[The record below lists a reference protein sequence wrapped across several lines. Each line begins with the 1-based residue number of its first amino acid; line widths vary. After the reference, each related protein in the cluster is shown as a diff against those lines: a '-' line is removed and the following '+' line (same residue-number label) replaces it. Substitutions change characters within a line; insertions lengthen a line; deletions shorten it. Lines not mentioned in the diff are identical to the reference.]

1 MKDKYVPDT
10 SAIIDGVMSNMIEKK
25 ELTKGEIL
33 IHQAVI
39 SELENQANRGR
50 DVGLIGLKEIQKLK
64 EIIKDKKD
72 IKVEFKGKRPK
83 EFEIKY
89 AKSGE
94 IDAMIRDLA
103 IEENAIFITLD
114 RVDAEAAKAQGL
126 EVIFIEADKEEKAL
140 RFKEFF
146 DNNTM
151 SVHLREGLQPNA
163 KKGTPGNWQIVSVGN
178 EILEKEE
185 LEEIAQEIIEKAKTS
200 GGGSFIE
207 TERRGSV
214 IAQIDDFRIVIVK
227 PPFADGWEITIVHPI
242 KKMELKDYKIPK
254 KLKDRFETTAS
265 GILISGAPGHGKS
278 TFAEALSEFYMR
290 KGKVVKT
297 VEAPRDLRLPQEIT
311 QYSKALGTTDEIK
324 DVLLLSRPDYTIF
337 DEMRSSKDFYLYSDL
352 RLAGVGM
359 VGIVHATSPI
369 DSIQRFI
376 RKIELG
382 MIPSIIDTVIFIEN
396 GKIKKVYSLVI
407 SVKVPSG
414 MTESDLARPLIE
426 IKDFFTNAAEYE
438 IYTFG
443 EETVVMPVTAKENVE
458 DDIKR
463 ILGMNDLKVEIRSG
477 VANIYA
483 NKSQVKR
490 IIGKGGK
497 RIKNLE
503 REIGVPIEVF
513 ER

>member
-10 SAIIDGVMSNMIEKK
+10 SAIIDGVMLRMVEKE
-25 ELTKGEIL
+25 ELTKGDIL

-72 IKVEFKGKRPK
+72 INVTFKGKRPK

-94 IDAMIRDLA
+94 IDAMIRELA

-126 EVIFIEADKEEKAL
+126 EVIFIEADKEEKVL
-140 RFKEFF
+140 RFKEYF
-146 DNNTM
+146 DENTM
-151 SVHLREGLQPNA
+151 SVHLREGMKPNA
-163 KKGTPGNWQIVSVGN
+163 KKGIPGNWQIVPVG
-178 EILEKEE
+178 EDILEKEE

-214 IAQIDDFRIVIVK
+214 IAQIEDYRIVITK
-227 PPFADGWEITIVHPI
+227 PPFADGWEITIVRPV
-242 KKMELKDYKIPK
+242 K
-254 KLKDRFETTAS
+254 KLSLADYGLSKKLMNRLETKAS

-278 TFAEALSEFYMR
+278 TFAEGLAEFYMN
-290 KGKVVKT
+290 KGKIVKT
-297 VEAPRDLRLPQEIT
+297 VEAPRDLRLPPEIT

-337 DEMRSSKDFYLYSDL
+337 DEMRSSKDFFLYSDM

-382 MIPSIIDTVIFIEN
+382 MIPSIIDTVIFVEN
-396 GKIKKVYSLVI
+396 GEIEKVYSLTM

-426 IKDFFTNAAEYE
+426 ICDFFTGAPEYE

-443 EETVVMPVTAKENVE
+443 EETVVMPVTSKKGVEN
-458 DDIKR
+458 DIRR
-463 ILGMNDLKVEIRSG
+463 ILGMEDLKIEIRSG

-503 REIGVPIEVF
+503 REIGIPIEVLP
-513 ER
+513 R

>member
-1 MKDKYVPDT
+1 MKNVYVPDT
-10 SAIIDGVMSNMIEKK
+10 SAIIDGVMSKMIEKK
-25 ELTKGEIL
+25 ELTKGKIL
-33 IHQAVI
+33 VHNAVI

-50 DVGLIGLKEIQKLK
+50 EVGLIGLKELQKLK
-64 EIIKDKKD
+64 ETTKNIEGIDL
-72 IKVEFKGKRPK
+72 EFRGERPK

-103 IEENAIFITLD
+103 IKEDAIFITLD

-126 EVIFIEADKEEKAL
+126 EVIFIEVEEEIKKLKFKKYFDDK
-140 RFKEFF
+140 
-146 DNNTM
+146 TM
-151 SVHLREGLQPNA
+151 SIHLREGIKPTA
-163 KKGTPGNWQIVSVGN
+163 KKGVPGNWKI
-178 EILEKEE
+178 ETIDKKTLEKEE
-185 LEEIAQEIIEKAKTS
+185 VEEIAQEIIEKAKTGS
-200 GGGSFIE
+200 AGSFIE

-214 IAQIDDFRIVIVK
+214 IAQIENYRIVITK

-242 KKMELKDYKIPK
+242 KKLSLNDYKLPK
-254 KLKDRFETTAS
+254 KIMDRFETKAS

-278 TFAEALSEFYMR
+278 TFAEALAEFYMK

-297 VEAPRDLRLPQEIT
+297 VEAPRDLRLDAEIT
-311 QYSKALGTTDEIK
+311 QYSKALGSTDEIK

-337 DEMRSSKDFYLYSDL
+337 DEMRSHKDFFLYSDL

-382 MIPSIIDTVIFIEN
+382 MIPSIIDTVIFIED
-396 GKIKKVYSLVI
+396 GKIAKIYSLKM

-414 MTESDLARPLIE
+414 MTESDLARPIIE
-426 IKDFFTNAAEYE
+426 ITDFFTDAPEYE
-438 IYTFG
+438 VYTFG
-443 EETVVMPVTAKENVE
+443 EETVVIPVTPKKGIESE
-458 DDIKR
+458 IKNS
-463 ILGMNDLKVEIRSG
+463 LGMKNLKVEVRDGIAY
-477 VANIYA
+477 VYA
-483 NKSQVKR
+483 DKKQVKK

-497 RIKNLE
+497 RIRNLE
-503 REIGVPIEVF
+503 RSIGIPIEVLP
-513 ER
+513 R